1 MSMRGALNCKVV
13 HGSVDGDLFY
23 EIVQRTLLP
32 HLMPFNPHSVVIMD
46 NVSIL
51 KAYVLEMINGVGA
64 LLLYLPPYLPD
75 YN

>member
-1 MSMRGALNCKVV
+1 MSMRGALDCKFVQ
-13 HGSVDGDLFY
+13 GSVDGDLFY

-46 NVSIL
+46 NASIL
-51 KAYVLEMINGVGA
+51 KAYVLEMINGVSA